1 MNMQPSACCIFFSF
15 HEVLGR
21 VSPSDFPQKRG
32 KGTRKKF
39 DIEFTG
45 HTKECKGKEGERR

>member
-15 HEVLGR
+15 HEVLGS
-21 VSPSDFPQKRG
+21 VSPSDFPQKGG

-39 DIEFTG
+39 EIEFTG